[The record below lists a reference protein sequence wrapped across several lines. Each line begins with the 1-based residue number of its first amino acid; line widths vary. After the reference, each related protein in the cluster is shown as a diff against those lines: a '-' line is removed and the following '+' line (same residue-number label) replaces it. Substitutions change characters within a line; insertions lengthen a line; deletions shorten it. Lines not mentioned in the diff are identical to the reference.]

1 MTDVVTDE
9 FVIELS
15 DTDMARFAF
24 FGAVVSRFEM
34 GLRGVMEEID
44 LTFRDLF
51 DRGLGIP
58 IVNVSCDYRNPMMY
72 ADRITLLT
80 EVAEVSERTVTL
92 SLTLQKEDGS
102 TAANGSLTFCFYDID
117 ERQGTP
123 VPEDVRADLQA
134 LAT

>member
-1 MTDVVTDE
+1 MSDAVTEE

-51 DRGLGIP
+51 DRGFGIP
-58 IVNVSCDYRNPMMY
+58 IVSVSCDYRNPMMY
-72 ADRITLLT
+72 ADRITLLA
-80 EVAEVSERTVTL
+80 EVADISERTVTL

-102 TAANGSLTFCFYDID
+102 TAATGSLTFCFYDIED
-117 ERQGTP
+117 RRGTP
-123 VPEDVRADLQA
+123 IPEDIRTDLQA
-134 LAT
+134 LAG